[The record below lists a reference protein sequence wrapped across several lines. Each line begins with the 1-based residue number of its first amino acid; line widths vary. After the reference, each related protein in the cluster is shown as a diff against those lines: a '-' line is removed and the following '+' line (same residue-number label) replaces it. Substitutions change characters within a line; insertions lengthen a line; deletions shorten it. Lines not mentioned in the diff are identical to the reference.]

1 MRSCVHVGIACCVA
15 SCGQNKQHG
24 VVFKMSVVSGRDIG
38 AFSFFPR
45 ESEILLSPNTRF
57 VVARGLYKDD
67 DGYSCVDLLESQGAL
82 LAS

>member
-1 MRSCVHVGIACCVA
+1 
-15 SCGQNKQHG
+15 
-24 VVFKMSVVSGRDIG
+24 MSVVSGRDIG

-57 VVARGLYKDD
+57 VVVRGLYKDD